1 MSTPGDGTDTAATRL
16 HELAAYFLQHPVP
29 GPSGRPAHS
38 TTPSAPMNL
47 GMLDYINASVT
58 EVVQHTRT
66 VNPDAGPLP
75 AHVADVY
82 DWCRQHTEHAP
93 DIDQQRSRAL
103 EIRHRLEHA
112 VRAGDAR
119 VVRHI
124 RCPACN
130 TVGLKWQTSLWRAVC
145 LNVHCARTNG
155 GVHRQWKLSRLAY
168 EQAAIEKSLRDCAT

>member
-1 MSTPGDGTDTAATRL
+1 
-16 HELAAYFLQHPVP
+16 
-29 GPSGRPAHS
+29 
-38 TTPSAPMNL
+38 MNL
-47 GMLDYINASVT
+47 GMLDYIDASVT

-119 VVRHI
+119 VVRPI
-124 RCPACN
+124 RCPAC
-130 TVGLKWQTSLWRAVC
+130 GHRRPEMAAPPLARRLPQRPLRPRQRRHAPRMEAGQSS
-145 LNVHCARTNG
+145 RTNKRPSKKVSG
-155 GVHRQWKLSRLAY
+155 TVQPEPG
-168 EQAAIEKSLRDCAT
+168 